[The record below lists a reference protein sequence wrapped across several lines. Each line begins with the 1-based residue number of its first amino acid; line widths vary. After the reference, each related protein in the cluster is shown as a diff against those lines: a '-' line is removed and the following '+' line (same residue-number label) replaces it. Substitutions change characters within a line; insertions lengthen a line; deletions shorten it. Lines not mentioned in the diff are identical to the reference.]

1 MKMSKIFVKNKNT
14 NYTII
19 IGKGSLGKLK
29 IQINKLCP
37 NTKKIGLI
45 LDKNIPNNFKLK
57 IKKQLRKY
65 SVHVYEFI
73 PNEKLKSFKKANDL
87 LERLIKNN
95 LSRNDTIITVGG
107 GIIGDF
113 GSFVA
118 SIYKRGINLINIP
131 STLLAQVDSSIGGK
145 TAVNS
150 SGGKN
155 LIGTFYQ
162 PRLVLSDLTLLKSLS
177 KRNLVCGFAEILK
190 HSIIKDSKFFKKLD
204 KDKNKIFENS
214 DFKTMG
220 DTISKSCKIKLS
232 FVNKDEREKNDRM
245 ILNFGHTFAHGIEA
259 ANKYSGKINH
269 GEAVLIGMILATRL
283 SYVKKVCSKKTL
295 DMIENLY
302 LSNKLLKK
310 YLNFL
315 NKKNLNK
322 IVNFMEVDKKNYD
335 KKINLILLRKIGLTT
350 KPGQYR
356 LSPGEMKKV
365 LKKII

>member
-1 MKMSKIFVKNKNT
+1 MKMNKIFVKNKNT

-29 IQINKLCP
+29 TRINKLCP
-37 NTKKIGLI
+37 KAKKIGLI
-45 LDKNIPNNFKLK
+45 LDKNIPNDFKFK

-283 SYVKKVCSKKTL
+283 SYVKKVCSKQTL
-295 DMIENLY
+295 DSIENLY
-302 LSNKLLKK
+302 LGNKLLKK